1 MVVQCM
7 WEDVFP
13 VRKPR
18 PRGLSFRIIHKS
30 KWLKLGPPNTA
41 DTMDLEIRYAAAVTL
56 GPEGSK
62 VKVTDRARKP
72 ASFLV
77 ASFERLSTLFYFTSA
92 FLTRTRL
99 TRPRQV
105 HTLQGQ
111 VHSLPSLQV
120 GTWKSQCQ
128 GLAPDNQAQIQVQ
141 APDIQKYTV
150 NVADFG
156 L

>member
-1 MVVQCM
+1 
-7 WEDVFP
+7 
-13 VRKPR
+13 
-18 PRGLSFRIIHKS
+18 
-30 KWLKLGPPNTA
+30 
-41 DTMDLEIRYAAAVTL
+41 MDLETRYAAAVTL